1 MKLHTTT
8 DAVMV
13 LEDGTVFKG
22 KSLGRIGT
30 TGGEVCFNTGMTGYQ
45 EIFTDPSYYGQIVIT
60 TVSHVGN
67 YGVQAE
73 EVESGNIQIKGLVC
87 KEFSHHFSRKT
98 AEGSLQE
105 YFEKAGI
112 VGICEI
118 DTRELVRYVRDKG
131 VMNAIISS
139 ETLDIDLLKAQL
151 KEVPSMDG
159 LELSSKV
166 STKAQYDIPTSET
179 KYRVAVLDLGVKRN
193 ILNNLTIRGCE
204 CRVFPYGTT
213 FEEMEAWGP
222 DGYFISNGPGD
233 PAVTLEAVRSV
244 EQILQVEKPM
254 FGICMGH
261 QILAQ
266 ANGIPTYKMH
276 NGHRGLN
283 HPVKNLITGR
293 SEITSQNHGF
303 AVDAEAVRNN
313 PMVEITHINLND
325 NTVEGIRIKNKP
337 AFSVQYH
344 PESSP
349 GPHDSEYLFDLFV
362 EMLEKEKNS

>member
-1 MKLHTTT
+1 MKIHTTT
-8 DAVMV
+8 DAVLV
-13 LEDGTVFKG
+13 LEDGTVFHG
-22 KSLGRIGT
+22 KSLGKIGT

-67 YGVQAE
+67 YGVQPE
-73 EVESGNIQIKGLVC
+73 EVESGQIQIKGLVC
-87 KEFSHHFSRKT
+87 KEFSQHFSRKT

-118 DTRELVRYVRDKG
+118 DTRELVRHVRDKG
-131 VMNAIISS
+131 AMNAIISS
-139 ETLDIDLLKAQL
+139 ETTDVETLTSQL
-151 KEVPSMDG
+151 AAVPSMHG

-166 STKAQYDIPTSET
+166 TTPQQYDLHVNDTRF
-179 KYRVAVLDLGVKRN
+179 KVAVLDLGVKRN
-193 ILNNLTIRGCE
+193 ILNNLTSRGCE

-213 FEEMEAWGP
+213 FEEMEQWGP

-233 PAVTLEAVRSV
+233 PAVTTEAVKSV
-244 EQILQVEKPM
+244 EKILAEEKPM

-303 AVDAEAVRNN
+303 AVDPEAVKNN
-313 PMVEITHINLND
+313 PNVEVTHINLND

-362 EMLEKEKNS
+362 EMLEKEKNK

>member
-8 DAVMV
+8 DAVLV
-13 LEDGTVFKG
+13 LEDGTVFHG
-22 KSLGRIGT
+22 KSLGKVGT

-67 YGVQAE
+67 YGVQQE

-139 ETLDIDLLKAQL
+139 ETTDVDTLKQQLL
-151 KEVPSMDG
+151 EVPSMSG

-166 STKAQYDIPTSET
+166 TTAQQYDLPVAET
-179 KYRVAVLDLGVKRN
+179 RFKVAVLDLGVKRN

-233 PAVTLEAVRSV
+233 PAVTTEAVKSV
-244 EQILQVEKPM
+244 EQILAVEKPM

-303 AVDAEAVRNN
+303 AVDAEAVKNN
-313 PMVEITHINLND
+313 PNVEITHINLND

-362 EMLEKEKNS
+362 EMLEKEKKS